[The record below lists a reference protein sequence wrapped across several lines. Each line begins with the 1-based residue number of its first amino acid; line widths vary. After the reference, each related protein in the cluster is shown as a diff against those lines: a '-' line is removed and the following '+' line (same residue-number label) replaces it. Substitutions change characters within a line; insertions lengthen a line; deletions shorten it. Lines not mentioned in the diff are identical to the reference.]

1 MSSRFK
7 LDPFVIAL
15 ALTVIAAAIWPTPGV
30 SGGVL
35 HADMA
40 ASYGVAFIFV
50 LYGLSLAPE
59 HLWKS
64 AGRWRVHL
72 VVQCSTFIVFPVVVL
87 AAHPL
92 LVRIMP
98 PDMVTGF
105 FFLAALPSTVS
116 SSVAMTSLAR
126 GNVPVAIFNASI
138 SSLIGVFVTPL
149 LMAWYMHATG
159 TQLDLEGV
167 IIKLV
172 LLVMLPVGI
181 GQLLRP
187 LAAEFLNRHKKVVR
201 WADRA
206 VILMIVYNSFCDSIA
221 GGVWS
226 RHDVT
231 IILEMLAGVIVLFFV
246 VYALVAVIC
255 RLVGFSDMDR
265 VAVLFCGSKKSLATG
280 LPMARVMFGSQAEL
294 SLIIAPVMLFHFA
307 QLVIVSFIAGHMAMR
322 ADKADAEARAREA
335 GKLET
340 STQPAAK
347 EVPARLAEEARGS
360 KM

>member
-15 ALTVIAAAIWPTPGV
+15 ALTVVAAVIWPYPGV

-35 HADMA
+35 HADKA

-72 VVQCSTFIVFPVVVL
+72 VVQFSTFALFPVVVL

-92 LVRIMP
+92 LVRVMP
-98 PDMVTGF
+98 PEMVAGF

-159 TQLDLEGV
+159 TQMDLQGV

-187 LAAEFLNRHKKVVR
+187 LLAQFMNRHKKAAR
-201 WADRA
+201 LADRA
-206 VILMIVYNSFCDSIA
+206 VILMIVYNSFCDSVV

-226 RHDVT
+226 KHDPRL
-231 IILEMLAGVIVLFFV
+231 IAEMLAGVVILFFV
-246 VYALVAVIC
+246 VYGLVAVIC
-255 RLVGFSDMDR
+255 RLVGFNRMDR
-265 VAVLFCGSKKSLATG
+265 VAVLFCSSKKSLATG
-280 LPMARVMFGSQAEL
+280 LPMARVIFGSQAEL
-294 SLIIAPVMLFHFA
+294 SLIIAPVMLFHFI
-307 QLVIVSFIAGHMAMR
+307 QLVIVSFIAGHMA
-322 ADKADAEARAREA
+322 AQVDHEEAKAARSGEA
-335 GKLET
+335 
-340 STQPAAK
+340 P
-347 EVPARLAEEARGS
+347 RLAEQGRGS

>member
-15 ALTVIAAAIWPTPGV
+15 ALTVLAAIAWPTPGV
-30 SGGVL
+30 TDGPL
-35 HADMA
+35 HADKA

-72 VVQCSTFIVFPVVVL
+72 VVQASTFVLFPVVVL

-98 PDMVTGF
+98 QEMVTGF

-159 TQLDLEGV
+159 SQMDLKDV

-181 GQLLRP
+181 GQMLRP
-187 LAAEFLNRHKKVVR
+187 VAAEFVARHKTMAR
-201 WADRA
+201 IADRA
-206 VILMIVYNSFCDSIA
+206 VILAIVYNSFCDSVA

-226 RHDVT
+226 KHDPRLIV
-231 IILEMLAGVIVLFFV
+231 EMLVGVVVLFFV
-246 VYALVAVIC
+246 VYGLVAVIC
-255 RLVGFSDMDR
+255 RLVGFNPSDR
-265 VAVLFCGSKKSLATG
+265 IAVLFCGSKKSLATG
-280 LPMARVMFGSQAEL
+280 LPMARVIFGSQAEL
-294 SLIIAPVMLFHFA
+294 SLIIAPVMLFHFI
-307 QLVIVSFIAGHMAMR
+307 QLVIVSFIASHNAAR
-322 ADKADAEARAREA
+322 LDRAEAAARDA
-335 GKLET
+335 A
-340 STQPAAK
+340 PAPG
-347 EVPARLAEEARGS
+347 EPARLAEQGRGA

>member
-1 MSSRFK
+1 MLSRFK

-15 ALTVIAAAIWPTPGV
+15 ALTVLLAIAWPAPGV
-30 SGGVL
+30 TDGPL
-35 HADMA
+35 HADKA

-72 VVQCSTFIVFPVVVL
+72 VVQSSTFILFPVVVL

-92 LVRIMP
+92 LVRVMP
-98 PDMVTGF
+98 QEMVTGF

-159 TQLDLEGV
+159 GQLALQDV

-172 LLVMLPVGI
+172 LLVMLPVGL

-187 LAAEFLNRHKKVVR
+187 LLASFVARHKTVAR
-201 WADRA
+201 IADRA
-206 VILMIVYNSFCDSIA
+206 VILAIVYNSFCDSVA

-226 RHDVT
+226 RHDPRL
-231 IILEMLAGVIVLFFV
+231 IGEMLLAVIVLFCV
-246 VYALVAVIC
+246 VYGLVGLIC
-255 RLVGFSDMDR
+255 RLVGFSAMDR
-265 VAVLFCGSKKSLATG
+265 IAVLFCASKKSLATG
-280 LPMARVMFGSQAEL
+280 LPMARVIFGSQAEL
-294 SLIIAPVMLFHFA
+294 SLIIAPIMLFHFV
-307 QLVIVSFIAGHMAMR
+307 QLVIVSFIAGHNAAR
-322 ADKADAEARAREA
+322 LDAEAARPKA
-335 GKLET
+335 P
-340 STQPAAK
+340 PAA
-347 EVPARLAEEARGS
+347 EAPRMVEESSGS
-360 KM
+360 HP